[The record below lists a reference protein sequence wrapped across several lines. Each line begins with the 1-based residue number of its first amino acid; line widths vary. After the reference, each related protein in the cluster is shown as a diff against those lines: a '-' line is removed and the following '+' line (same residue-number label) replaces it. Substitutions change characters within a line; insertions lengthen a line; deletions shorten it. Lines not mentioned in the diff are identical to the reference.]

1 LDSNEF
7 LTSERGIRLKQN
19 EQLRTFLQSNAKR
32 LTEEWYDSLDKN
44 NAVGVY
50 ASTDPEVIHRLKE
63 QTYEFHLY
71 ICNVFVE
78 EEKTFFEAF
87 EAWINKVAKD
97 NEYIRTPISSIVKE
111 FMRSREQYCDCI
123 KEFVRMYE
131 GFIEPKLINAWET
144 HIIRIFDITI
154 LKFVT
159 VAEEIA
165 HIQLNA
171 QQEMIHEL
179 SSPVITIKKD
189 VALLPLVGD
198 IDTAR
203 AKIILESTLQQCA
216 DKQIAYLYIDLSGV
230 VMVDTMVAHQI
241 FQLIDTLSLLGVKS
255 TLSGI
260 RPEIAQTAIQLGLS
274 FENIRIKSNL
284 AQALDSD
291 IQISLQ

>member
-1 LDSNEF
+1 MN
-7 LTSERGIRLKQN
+7 QN
-19 EQLRTFLQSNAKR
+19 EQLRTFLLSNAKR
-32 LTEEWYDSLDKN
+32 LTEEWYDSLDKK

-50 ASTDPEVIHRLKE
+50 ASNDPEVIQTLKE
-63 QTYEFHLY
+63 QNYEFHLY

-78 EEKTFFEAF
+78 DEKNFFDAF
-87 EAWINKVAKD
+87 EVWINKIAKD
-97 NEYIRTPISSIVKE
+97 NEHVRTPISSITKE
-111 FMRSREQYCDCI
+111 FMRVRKQYRDSI
-123 KEFVRMYE
+123 EEFVNTYE
-131 GFIEPKLINAWET
+131 GFIEPKLINAWEE
-144 HIIRIFDITI
+144 HVIRIFDITI
-154 LKFVT
+154 LKFIT
-159 VAEEIA
+159 AAEETSSL
-165 HIQLNA
+165 QLKA

-189 VALLPLVGD
+189 IALLPLVGD

-203 AKIILESTLQQCA
+203 AKMILESTLQQCA

-241 FQLIDTLSLLGVKS
+241 FQLIDTLGLLGVKS

-274 FENIRIKSNL
+274 FKNIRIKSNL

>member
-1 LDSNEF
+1 MKKSEELRAFLLD
-7 LTSERGIRLKQN
+7 
-19 EQLRTFLQSNAKR
+19 NAKR

-50 ASTDPEVIHRLKE
+50 ASTDSKVIQTLKE
-63 QTYEFHLY
+63 QNYEFHLY

-78 EEKTFFEAF
+78 DEKDFFKAF
-87 EAWINKVAKD
+87 EPWINKIAKD
-97 NEYIRTPISSIVKE
+97 SEHARTPVSSIIKE
-111 FMRSREQYCDCI
+111 FMRVRKQYCDCI
-123 KEFVRMYE
+123 DEFVSNSNDK
-131 GFIEPKLINAWET
+131 IEPKLINEWEE
-144 HIIRIFDITI
+144 HVIRIFDITI

-159 VAEEIA
+159 TAEETAGMQLKA
-165 HIQLNA
+165 H
-171 QQEMIHEL
+171 QEMIHEL

-203 AKIILESTLQQCA
+203 AKMILENTLQQCA
-216 DKQIAYLYIDLSGV
+216 EKNIAYLYIDLSGV

-241 FQLIDTLSLLGVKS
+241 FQLIDALNLLGVKS

-274 FENIRIKSNL
+274 FTNIRIKSSL
-284 AQALDSD
+284 SQALDFD
-291 IQISLQ
+291 TQISIK